1 MPPRSPSPSNRSIVT
16 QVAQIRRSLAE
27 APLRETQSALAAML
41 DGVNALGALD
51 ALREATLSKALS
63 GGPLV
68 VQGAAPAPWVGTVIW
83 QRAPGYF
90 GYKMLTLYGVWALQL
105 GEDTQLRAGVRR
117 LAYALD
123 FYEADAYHK
132 RFRREFALYY
142 ADDGAPPGEELAA
155 WTARYTPE
163 DRLAL
168 RSAIETALRG
178 LAGA

>member
-1 MPPRSPSPSNRSIVT
+1 MPPRSSRPSHRSIVT

-27 APLRETQSALAAML
+27 APLRETQSALAAVL
-41 DGVNALGALD
+41 DSVNALGALD
-51 ALREATLSKALS
+51 ALREAALSKALS

-68 VQGAAPAPWVGTVIW
+68 VQGSAPEPWVGAVIW

-90 GYKMLTLYGVWALQL
+90 GYKTLSLFGLWAVRL
-105 GEDTQLRAGVRR
+105 EDGTQLRAGVRR

-132 RFRREFALYY
+132 RIRREFALYY
-142 ADDGAPPGEELAA
+142 ADDGAPPSVETAA

-168 RSAIETALRG
+168 RAAVAAALQG
-178 LAGA
+178 LVRA